1 MRRWVRWL
9 VLPAVAFSCATAMA
23 ASGDAPSDRGQA
35 STAASPKPD
44 IDRDGLSDSAE
55 VRRYH
60 TDPRKRDTDGDRVN
74 DGAEVDRY
82 HTNPRRPDTDRD
94 GLPDGD
100 EVKRYH
106 TDPRRRDTDRDG
118 LRDGDEVAQYKTNPR
133 KPDTDGDGLRDSDEI
148 NQSKTDPSK
157 PDTDGDGFGDGVE
170 FHGGTNPLNARSHLG
185 YPDASNTGVPA
196 GTTLT
201 PVDSLTVRTN
211 NTVVSAIQMTG
222 CVTVE
227 AVNVTIKNSKIGCVR
242 VENPADAE
250 GAQPVTIQDTEIV
263 CPIGNWNTG
272 IRFNNF
278 NAIRVNIHGCENGLD
293 MFSHATIRDSYI
305 HDLACGGDYHTDGIQ
320 SGDGSNTVIQHNT
333 IISCDT
339 SAININNTPGG
350 VVTNNVLITENKLA
364 MTNGSYTIYCP
375 ITPPTNF
382 RITNNAFAASPNF
395 GDSTDCAGGEAWSG
409 NVRYATG
416 DPVAP

>member
-1 MRRWVRWL
+1 V
-9 VLPAVAFSCATAMA
+9 
-23 ASGDAPSDRGQA
+23 
-35 STAASPKPD
+35 
-44 IDRDGLSDSAE
+44 DS
-55 VRRYH
+55 
-60 TDPRKRDTDGDRVN
+60 DGDGV
-74 DGAEVDRY
+74 
-82 HTNPRRPDTDRD
+82 
-94 GLPDGD
+94 
-100 EVKRYH
+100 
-106 TDPRRRDTDRDG
+106 
-118 LRDGDEVAQYKTNPR
+118 RDGDEIERY
-133 KPDTDGDGLRDSDEI
+133 
-148 NQSKTDPSK
+148 KTDPGK
-157 PDTDGDGFGDGVE
+157 ADTDKDGFGDGVE
-170 FHGGTNPLNARSHLG
+170 LRGGSNPLNARSHLG
-185 YPDASNTGVPA
+185 YPDSSNTGVPA

-201 PVDSLTVRTN
+201 QVGSMNVTVAG
-211 NTVVSAIQMTG
+211 TVVNAIQMTG

-278 NAIRVNIHGCENGLD
+278 NAIRVNIHGCENGVD
-293 MFSHATIRDSYI
+293 VTSNGTIRDSYI

-320 SGDGSNTVIQHNT
+320 SNNGSNTVIQHNT

-350 VVTNNVLITENKLA
+350 PVSNNVLITENKLA
-364 MTNGSYTIYCP
+364 MSNGSYTIYCP
-375 ITPPTNF
+375 ITPPANF
-382 RITNNAFAASPNF
+382 RVTNNAFVASHNF
-395 GDSTDCAGGEAWSG
+395 GDSTDCAGGETWSG